1 MKTKKLYDLDSHLF
15 TFEGAVLSEEPRG
28 ERFAVILDQTAF
40 FPEGGGQYGDKGT
53 LGDAQVLDTIEEGGE
68 ILHILDRSVGVGTR
82 LSGQIDAAERMRKMQ
97 NHSGEHIVS
106 GLFHSLYGLENVGF
120 HLGTDDVTIDL
131 NGELTREDL
140 NRVEELTNRAI
151 YENIEIIAEYPDPK
165 VLAGLFYRS
174 KLELTENVRIVTIP
188 GYDVCACCAP
198 HVSRTGE
205 IGMIKLL
212 DFARYKRGVRI
223 HMLCGVDAL
232 RDYREKYENVAS
244 ISNALAM
251 KQHEV
256 ASGVRRLLDEKAEL
270 SRKLSA
276 LSLTYARAKAEGMD
290 SVEGNSILFDEMDAA
305 AMREF
310 VNLAVEKCGG
320 IVGVFAGDDSSGYR
334 FILGSKN
341 VDLKAKSK
349 EITAAL
355 DGRGGGSK
363 SMIQGSVAAS
373 RDRILDYFK
382 KEGMDK

>member
-15 TFEGAVLSEEPRG
+15 TFEGTVLSGEPRG

-53 LGDAQVLDTIEEGGE
+53 LGDAQVLDTLEEGGE
-68 ILHILDRSVGVGTR
+68 ILHILDRPLAAGAQVH
-82 LSGQIDAAERMRKMQ
+82 GQIDTGERMRKMQ

-106 GLFHSLYGLENVGF
+106 GLFHTLYGLENVGF

-140 NRVEELTNRAI
+140 NRVEELANRAI
-151 YENIEIIAEYPDPK
+151 YENIEIRAEYPDPQ
-165 VLAGLFYRS
+165 VLAALSYRS

-212 DFARYKRGVRI
+212 DFARYKGGVRI
-223 HMLCGVDAL
+223 HMRCGIDAL
-232 RDYREKYENVAS
+232 RDYREKYESVAS
-244 ISNALAM
+244 ISNALAV
-251 KQHEV
+251 KQNEV
-256 ASGVRRLLDEKAEL
+256 PSGVKRLLDEKAEL
-270 SRKLSA
+270 ARKLSA
-276 LSLTYARAKAEGMD
+276 MSLTHARAKAEQFE
-290 SVEGNSILFDEMDAA
+290 SVDGNYILFDEMDTA

-310 VNLAVEKCGG
+310 VNLAVPKCGG
-320 IVGVFAGDDSSGYR
+320 IVGVFAGDDASGYR
-334 FILGSKN
+334 FILGSRN

-349 EITAAL
+349 EITSAL
-355 DGRGGGSK
+355 CGRGGGSS
-363 SMIQGSVAAS
+363 SMIQGSVSANQKQ
-373 RDRILDYFK
+373 ILAYFGG
-382 KEGMDK
+382 EET